1 VGAAMQQPFL
11 MGVKAVE
18 SMDDH
23 RKGKAVAQQQLL
35 PILAVSNENLRDLLP
50 TIRRN
55 VLGQNPK

>member
-1 VGAAMQQPFL
+1 
-11 MGVKAVE
+11 
-18 SMDDH
+18 MDDH

-35 PILAVSNENLRDLLP
+35 PIFAVSNENLRDLLP